1 MLTPLPRRSL
11 HLPVDSSYWAKQ
23 NTGSEPVAGKVS
35 SSSGSSSSSSRA
47 CAWAG
52 MLSTVPLQPRQ
63 GGGLALCALTCSQS

>member
-1 MLTPLPRRSL
+1 MLTPPPRRSL

-23 NTGSEPVAGKVS
+23 STESEPVAGVS

-47 CAWAG
+47 CTWAG

-63 GGGLALCALTCSQS
+63 GGGLALCGLTCSQS